1 MINVEMR
8 QMDMLQIKNMCVS
21 VPLQAKPLALK
32 IEEIEE
38 VLFDGKALA
47 HKSLETSDWS
57 EASKAFSLVGGD
69 LTYIGQ
75 VLLKGSQ
82 KAVEECSRIGPCRPP
97 GNHENQRTVENK
109 GLVAQQKQR

>member
-1 MINVEMR
+1 M
-8 QMDMLQIKNMCVS
+8 
-21 VPLQAKPLALK
+21 K

-47 HKSLETSDWS
+47 HKSLETSGWS

-75 VLLKGSQ
+75 VLLKGYQ
-82 KAVEECSRIGPCRPP
+82 KAVEECSRIGPCRSP
-97 GNHENQRTVENK
+97 GNHENQPTVEKKRFGGPAKTKMKRGNV
-109 GLVAQQKQR
+109 GI